1 MNLHEQHAIVYDNEF
16 VATEPAKKM
25 NEAYKTFNIQCPVT
39 IQR

>member
-16 VATEPAKKM
+16 VTTEPVKKM